1 MSIHLVEDGA
11 NLGHD
16 LIDCN
21 GGEAFFAFND
31 AGLQAAAPALGL
43 VVEDAMLFAVG
54 KPDSRLVAGGED
66 GDAGGLDGCGKVHGA
81 AVVTDKDRGLREDG
95 GTFAWRQQAAEID
108 DRTRGVLPPAIRGKL
123 ACLAFFRSSAQG

>member
-21 GGEAFFAFND
+21 GGEAFFAFDD
-31 AGLQAAAPALGL
+31 AGLQAAAPAVGL

-54 KPDSRLVAGGED
+54 KPDARLVAGGKD
-66 GDAGGLDGCGKVHGA
+66 RDTGSLYGCSEMHWA
-81 AVVTDKDRGLREDG
+81 AVVSDEDRSLGEDG
-95 GTFAWRQQAAEID
+95 GAFAGGQQAAEID
-108 DRTRGVLPPAIRGKL
+108 GGTRG
-123 ACLAFFRSSAQG
+123 